1 MASIINILLKCGSE
15 EEVNVKRKVVSC
27 PCSCPS
33 TLVCQDRIQIQ
44 QWKCSTCMLV
54 PGPVLKYPW
63 NWELCWD
70 SRMSSS
76 LTTKK
81 KAFGGWG
88 WGVTGGLDFPSLPPS
103 PLLPFFLSSSFL
115 IFFLIFIFCIYFFFF
130 KWEWLHISSQ
140 LIFGPV
146 Q

>member
-15 EEVNVKRKVVSC
+15 EVNVKRKVVSC
-27 PCSCPS
+27 PCSYPS
-33 TLVCQDRIQIQ
+33 TLVCPDRIQIQ

-54 PGPVLKYPW
+54 PGSVLKYPW

-76 LTTKK
+76 LTTE

-103 PLLPFFLSSSFL
+103 LSFASLLPFFFFSDFFFNFYFL
-115 IFFLIFIFCIYFFFF
+115 YLFFFF